1 MKKKGL
7 SDVISTVL
15 LITLTVVLIGVVW
28 VIVGGIVKDK
38 TIAGTSCLDLFEKV
52 KLNEEFTC
60 YDAGTN
66 TLRVSVDITDLDVDG
81 ILFSVSDLIK
91 SKSFEIKKEPS
102 NVDGVSAYDSSPEV
116 SLPNANDG
124 KDYLVSLSFFGITNP
139 TSVKIAPKI
148 NGNQCEVSDSLDEL
162 KLCRS

>member
-91 SKSFEIKKEPS
+91 SKSFEIKK
-102 NVDGVSAYDSSPEV
+102 
-116 SLPNANDG
+116 
-124 KDYLVSLSFFGITNP
+124 NP
-139 TSVKIAPKI
+139 QMSTEFLLMIQVQRFLFQMQMMVKII
-148 NGNQCEVSDSLDEL
+148 
-162 KLCRS
+162 